1 MDKETL
7 QEWEAGFGF
16 LQEIIGKKE
25 TEIEMLD
32 DLYLDPIEH
41 ADDCA
46 FYNTLRDQLGVA
58 REALSRAS
66 CTIRK
71 YLKDSK

>member
-7 QEWEAGFGF
+7 QEWIGGFGF

-25 TEIEMLD
+25 AEIEMLD

-46 FYNTLRDQLGVA
+46 FYDTLRDKLGVA

-66 CTIRK
+66 RTIAT
-71 YLKDSK
+71 YLKDHK